1 MVRIYSFLTPYDI
14 SNICFTA
21 QEGQSRVLLRHD
33 IPTLTEDRLVTHGQT
48 PWPIQCWT
56 CGRCVD
62 VEQPVICQLCV

>member
-1 MVRIYSFLTPYDI
+1 MVLIYLFLTPYDT

-48 PWPIQCWT
+48 PWPIN
-56 CGRCVD
+56 D